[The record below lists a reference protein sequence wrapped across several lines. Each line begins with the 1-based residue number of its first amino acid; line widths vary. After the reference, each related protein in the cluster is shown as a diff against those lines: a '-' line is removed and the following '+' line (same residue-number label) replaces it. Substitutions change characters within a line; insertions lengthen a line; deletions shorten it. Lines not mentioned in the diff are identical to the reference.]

1 MGRAVGSVGQTLN
14 GNDCSLPRRPSSPQ
28 GPGLQWPGCLI
39 WGEWN
44 EFPPHLSILP
54 SMCPHLCSSPPSGL
68 SARNRVPA
76 WVTLDLF
83 CPGGDGW
90 DPENSCDS
98 RWLGSWGRVL
108 GEDGPGCG
116 LRTCSAGR
124 GHSEGSDN

>member
-1 MGRAVGSVGQTLN
+1 MSRAVGSVGQTLN
-14 GNDCSLPRRPSSPQ
+14 GNRFSLPRRPSP
-28 GPGLQWPGCLI
+28 PWWPRLQCVW
-39 WGEWN
+39 
-44 EFPPHLSILP
+44 LSDLGGVEGVSCTSEHP
-54 SMCPHLCSSPPSGL
+54 SQHVPSLCSSPPSGV

-83 CPGGDGW
+83 CAGGDGW

-98 RWLGSWGRVL
+98 RWLGSWARVL